1 MCPIWAYAGVLKW
14 QFICHCRCGDDLA
27 KLITMSVLLH
37 NQSMEPMG
45 LNTVTVILSI
55 RLIVLKLFHR
65 IAVVFEYLLSLAVS
79 PGTLETGATMT
90 HGFGD
95 D

>member
-1 MCPIWAYAGVLKW
+1 MP
-14 QFICHCRCGDDLA
+14 
-27 KLITMSVLLH
+27 LH
-37 NQSMEPMG
+37 
-45 LNTVTVILSI
+45 TVNAVLSI

-65 IAVVFEYLLSLAVS
+65 IAVIFEDSLSSAVS
-79 PGTLETGATMT
+79 PGTFETGARVA

>member
-1 MCPIWAYAGVLKW
+1 
-14 QFICHCRCGDDLA
+14 
-27 KLITMSVLLH
+27 MSVLLH
-37 NQSMEPMG
+37 NQSMEPMP

-55 RLIVLKLFHR
+55 RLIFLKLFHR

-79 PGTLETGATMT
+79 PATLKSGATMA
-90 HGFGD
+90 HGFRD

>member
-1 MCPIWAYAGVLKW
+1 
-14 QFICHCRCGDDLA
+14 
-27 KLITMSVLLH
+27 
-37 NQSMEPMG
+37 MEPMP